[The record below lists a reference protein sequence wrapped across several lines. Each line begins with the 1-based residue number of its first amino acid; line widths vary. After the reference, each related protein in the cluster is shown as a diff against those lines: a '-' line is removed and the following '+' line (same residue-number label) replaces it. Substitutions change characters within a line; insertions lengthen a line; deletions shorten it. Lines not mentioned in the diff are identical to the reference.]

1 MSSKFIE
8 QIKINRMKSL
18 KYMMKRNNYPFTC
31 KKNVYHLSV
40 PWCNQV
46 GTLESKYILFPKN
59 WNETR

>member
-1 MSSKFIE
+1 
-8 QIKINRMKSL
+8 MKSL
-18 KYMMKRNNYPFTC
+18 KYMMKRNNYQFTC
-31 KKNVYHLSV
+31 KKNIYHLSV